1 MIERNVTQ
9 DMEKMNRRIREEI
22 ILVAPGV
29 PRRQIGAV
37 QHLPLA
43 ILCLAAWLRE
53 RGSYEGQVKVLDGNV
68 RNISEPDF
76 TNAIV
81 VGISAMT
88 GYQVKHGL
96 RIASMV
102 RRANPDTL
110 IVWGG
115 IHPSLLPEQTA
126 GHPLVDVVVIGEGEQ
141 TFMEVV
147 DAVFRGRDI
156 AGIPGTY
163 VPSPNGDGAQAAR
176 RDFLELDDMPLP
188 AYDLVNMSD
197 YAGIEHQFDYQSSR
211 GCPFKCGFCYNTV
224 FCGRRWRKKSPQK
237 VIEELIYLHEKYKVT
252 VFGLVD
258 DEFFIDLER
267 TEAIFDGILASGS
280 RFHIVASCRLDTV
293 RRFPAALIDKMKQAG
308 VMQMFFGAESG
319 SPKILGMIQKGISTE
334 DMIEGSK
341 MVAEAG
347 IRPILSFMS
356 GFPGETSEDFDRT
369 IDIIPQLWA
378 AHPLITV
385 NGIFP
390 FNPYPGTVLYQRS
403 LELGLKAPQSLDQW
417 GEWNFQYEPD
427 NPWLSQAMKQKMKI
441 AFYMVR
447 FMYYLARLED
457 RYRGSPMTG
466 FIKILAIPVS
476 CIVKIRMAKHRF
488 GMALGWRVFALM
500 ARKTFGYL

>member
-1 MIERNVTQ
+1 MG
-9 DMEKMNRRIREEI
+9 RRIREEI
-22 ILVAPGV
+22 VLVAPGF
-29 PRRQIGAV
+29 PRRQIGAI

-53 RGSYEGQVKVLDGNV
+53 RGSYDGQVKVLDANV
-68 RNISEPDF
+68 RNVSAPDF
-76 TNAIV
+76 TNAAV

-96 RIASMV
+96 RIAAMV
-102 RRANPDTL
+102 REANPGAL

-126 GHPLVDVVVIGEGEQ
+126 AHPLVDAVVVGEGEQ
-141 TFMEVV
+141 TFLEVI
-147 DAVFRGRDI
+147 DAVFSGRDI
-156 AGIPGTY
+156 DGIPGTY
-163 VPSPNGDGAQAAR
+163 VPGSDGGLAVVSR
-176 RDFLELDDMPLP
+176 REFLDLDSMPLP
-188 AYDLVNMSD
+188 AYDLVNMGD
-197 YAGIEHQFDYQSSR
+197 YAGIENQFDYQSSR

-224 FCGRRWRKKSPQK
+224 FCGSRWRKKASRK
-237 VIEELIYLHEKYKVT
+237 VVEELIYLHEKYKVAA
-252 VFGLVD
+252 FALVD
-258 DEFFIDLER
+258 DEFFIDLKR
-267 TEAIFDGILASGS
+267 TEAIFDGILASGNKFS
-280 RFHIVASCRLDTV
+280 LVASCRLDTV

-308 VMQMFFGAESG
+308 VIQMFFGAESG
-319 SPKILGMIQKGISTE
+319 SPKILRAIQKGISTE
-334 DMIEGSK
+334 DMIEGAK
-341 MVAEAG
+341 VVAEAG

-378 AHPLITV
+378 THSLITI

-390 FNPYPGTVLYQRS
+390 FNPYPGTALYLRS
-403 LELGLKAPQSLDQW
+403 LELGLKAPESLDQW

-427 NPWLSQAMKQKMKI
+427 NPWLSSDMKYKMEI

-457 RYRGSPMTG
+457 RYKGKPIVRI
-466 FIKILAIPVS
+466 IKILSWPAV
-476 CIVKIRMAKHRF
+476 CAAKIRMSRHKF
-488 GMALGWRVFALM
+488 GMALEWRVFALL